1 VRYDIEVNGKRRQV
15 TVDRKDS
22 QLTVSSGG
30 RTWIVDAAHAGSHTL
45 SLLVEQV
52 RVEPGTPGATTGADA
67 APGSS
72 GPARV
77 ESDEVSIA
85 TDPIGGQFV
94 FGIRGVRVVA
104 GLSARRRW
112 GSTDDGS
119 AVSGPQRILAPM
131 PGKVVRVL
139 ARPGDSVQHRQAI
152 VVIEAMKMENE
163 LRAERDGTLAE
174 LLVQEGQ
181 SVDAGALLA
190 VVSPR

>member
-1 VRYDIEVNGKRRQV
+1 VRYDIEVNGKRRPV
-15 TVDRKDS
+15 TVDRKDGR
-22 QLTVSSGG
+22 TIVSSGG
-30 RTWIVDAAHAGSHTL
+30 RTWIVDAAHAGSQTL
-45 SLLVEQV
+45 SLLVEQ
-52 RVEPGTPGATTGADA
+52 
-67 APGSS
+67 PGSGLS
-72 GPARV
+72 PTSRV

-85 TDPIGGQFV
+85 TDPVSGQFV

-139 ARPGDSVQHRQAI
+139 ARPGDIVQHRQAI

-163 LRAERDGTLAE
+163 LRAARDGTLAE

-181 SVDAGALLA
+181 SVEAGALLA